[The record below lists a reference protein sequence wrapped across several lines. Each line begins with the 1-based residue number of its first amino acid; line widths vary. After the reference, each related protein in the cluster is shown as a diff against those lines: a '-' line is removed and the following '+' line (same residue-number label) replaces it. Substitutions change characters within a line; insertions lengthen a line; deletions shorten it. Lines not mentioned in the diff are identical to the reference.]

1 MCKEVSVFSISI
13 IHIDQLFSNYICN
26 FFFIHSKKR
35 ETRDRDGT
43 EKQWTEIETETNKTV
58 DNDMVKKNGEEKTLS
73 TTTASSA
80 DESLPKVNP
89 IKWTVNEIS
98 LYLNEEIYL
107 KHVRNDQRNC
117 TFCCAGG

>member
-1 MCKEVSVFSISI
+1 MLKSIKKYVY
-13 IHIDQLFSNYICN
+13 LV
-26 FFFIHSKKR
+26 HSKKR

-58 DNDMVKKNGEEKTLS
+58 DNDMAKKNGEEKSLS

-89 IKWTVNEIS
+89 IKWTVIEFYIK
-98 LYLNEEIYL
+98 EEIHLVTRAKLSKKLCAYS
-107 KHVRNDQRNC
+107 
-117 TFCCAGG
+117 AGG